1 MIIFNIILDYFR
13 SHPKQVYEHFKMGI
27 GNLLERRVM
36 MVRGTWLKNRGMKK
50 FSFQEGQG
58 PWYRGVEKTK
68 GRREREKER
77 ELELFTN
84 FFIIKFNLVFVI

>member
-1 MIIFNIILDYFR
+1 MEL
-13 SHPKQVYEHFKMGI
+13 

-50 FSFQEGQG
+50 FSFQEAHQ

-68 GRREREKER
+68 GMS
-77 ELELFTN
+77 
-84 FFIIKFNLVFVI
+84 